1 MIRKNPEFVRALTF
15 ILFLAALALFLK
27 GMGWG
32 IGQAC
37 EVATKIIIP

>member
-1 MIRKNPEFVRALTF
+1 MIRKNPEVVRALTF
-15 ILFLAALALFLK
+15 VLFLAALALFLK

-37 EVATKIIIP
+37 EAAVQFILP